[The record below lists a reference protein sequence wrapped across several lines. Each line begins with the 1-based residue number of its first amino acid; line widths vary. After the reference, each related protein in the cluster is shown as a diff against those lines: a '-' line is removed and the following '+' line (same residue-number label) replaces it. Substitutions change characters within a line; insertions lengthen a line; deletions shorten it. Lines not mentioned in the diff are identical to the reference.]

1 MDIQT
6 TKLKLM
12 QLLLDTQ
19 KEQILQ
25 SINDIFEKEE
35 DLGFW
40 DDLNSEDQLAIKD
53 GIEQLDTGNHVSHES
68 VREEVKERFNF
79 E

>member
-1 MDIQT
+1 
-6 TKLKLM
+6 M